1 MASTKKQW
9 RIDYNT
15 DAPPCRLAQEG
26 LLLHLGLVV
35 DFLGAERRQG
45 ATILGLALQCI
56 ALGRSLSEHL
66 LGDDGALDLL
76 LQLHI
81 VEFSHCSFL
90 FFCLATI
97 SDGTLFLHTIVNLT
111 LI

>member
-15 DAPPCRLAQEG
+15 DAPPCRLSQEG

-56 ALGRSLSEHL
+56 ALGGQINGGFARCHGRDRGITVVVVAKILEHE
-66 LGDDGALDLL
+66 L
-76 LQLHI
+76 LQRGL
-81 VEFSHCSFL
+81 E
-90 FFCLATI
+90 
-97 SDGTLFLHTIVNLT
+97 
-111 LI
+111 